1 MTKNNVDSLVEN
13 YQILK
18 KSFKLRKSA
27 NYVEIITSSGQKLF
41 HNRTDKF
48 RGGLYL
54 FQMVKKDI
62 EKYVEK
68 YGAVEPYTELPVNH
82 SNIDFDYSKE
92 TIGLDINN
100 AYWSVAYLKGYIS
113 KKTYLKGIEKDNLKS
128 IRLSCLSSL
137 GKKRI
142 YQCYENGEYVYDE
155 EMKGD
160 EVLENIYKD
169 IRYSTYGVMFE
180 IAKELGDDFC
190 CWKTDCI
197 FFYDTEDNRIMVK
210 SIIESYGL
218 ECKVEVKKLKQLKDK

>member
-27 NYVEIITSSGQKLF
+27 NYIEIITSSGQKLY
-41 HNRTDKF
+41 HNKTDKF

-62 EKYVEK
+62 EKFIQDN
-68 YGAVEPYTELPVNH
+68 GAVEPYQELPVNY
-82 SNIDFDYSKE
+82 SNKDFDYSKKI
-92 TIGLDINN
+92 IGLDINN
-100 AYWSVAYLKGYIS
+100 AYWSVAYLKGYLS

-142 YQCYENGEYVYDE
+142 YQCYEKGEYVYDE
-155 EMKGD
+155 EIKGD
-160 EVLENIYKD
+160 ELLENIYKD
-169 IRYSTYGVMFE
+169 IRFSTYGVMLE
-180 IAKELGDDFC
+180 IAQELGNDFC

-197 FFYDTEDNRIMVK
+197 FFADNEINNNIAK
-210 SIIESYGL
+210 EIIESYGL
-218 ECKVEVKKLKQLKDK
+218 ECKVELKKIKL